1 MEYLTKFLLNVN
13 LQNSQPLIS
22 LNIRH
27 RLNDPGLF
35 LYITFFQTV
44 KKKTVWLVYSKV
56 YAPVLYLIKNIIF
69 LLKGENIP
77 TRFFLGF
84 FKVSQNKGEIRND
97 LNFNLTLA

>member
-1 MEYLTKFLLNVN
+1 MM
-13 LQNSQPLIS
+13 
-22 LNIRH
+22 
-27 RLNDPGLF
+27 
-35 LYITFFQTV
+35 
-44 KKKTVWLVYSKV
+44 YSKV

-97 LNFNLTLA
+97 LNFHLTLT